1 MRGEKVYEYTVQIT
15 GVTDFGV
22 TAEAVLSG
30 QAPCPP
36 QGARFDFTFEGRAQG
51 RIAGRIYGIDY
62 FHMRADGRA
71 ELDIRGVIET
81 DDGHR
86 ISLVAGG
93 ITTPRADGAAM
104 DLVETV
110 QLTTASPEYAWV
122 NTRPFWAIGTSSGG
136 SIHIEVYQQ

>member
-22 TAEAVLSG
+22 TAEAILSG
-30 QAPCPP
+30 QTPVPP
-36 QGARFDFTFEGRAQG
+36 QGARFDFSFDGRAQG
-51 RIAGRIYGIDY
+51 KIAGRIHGIDY

-71 ELDIRGVIET
+71 ELNIRGVIET

-110 QLTTASPEYAWV
+110 ELTTASPEYAWV
-122 NTRPFWAIGTSSGG
+122 NTRPFWAIGTSTGG